1 MSAKYSALLEAC
13 DKVQL
18 TGKLGILEE
27 SSLDEATSIKMKLV
41 LNENINFIKQQ
52 LFRTPLVENIQ
63 ANLGARWTQAI
74 LEDIDVD
81 GDTQTAFMKNI
92 SGIKDGIVGGFKT
105 IGEKLAP
112 VGNGYNG
119 AEEVAGGKTA
129 LAKNLSTI
137 SGDVKDL
144 GTRIADAGSGL
155 VNKTADV
162 SNTIKGYMP
171 VSGEKYSAMEHSQQ
185 ALANDHA
192 ALQGNYN
199 SLQNEHS
206 ALQGNYNSMQ
216 GSQQALANDH
226 AALAQQTSGY
236 GAQAGMALDKSLAAN
251 PIATNTALG
260 SAAGLAGYGAY
271 KLGQKVFRRR

>member
-81 GDTQTAFMKNI
+81 GDTQTAFMKNV
-92 SGIKDGIVGGFKT
+92 SGIKDDIVGGFKT

-112 VGNGYNG
+112 VGSKF
-119 AEEVAGGKTA
+119 ADEVNYTAGK
-129 LAKNLSTI
+129 I
-137 SGDVKDL
+137 S
-144 GTRIADAGSGL
+144 DAGAGL
-155 VNKTADV
+155 VNKVAEAGKDV
-162 SNTIKGYMP
+162 NSTVGEKVATVGNTVKGIMP
-171 VSGEKYSAMEHSQQ
+171 VPADQYDA
-185 ALANDHA
+185 
-192 ALQGNYN
+192 
-199 SLQNEHS
+199 
-206 ALQGNYNSMQ
+206 MQ

-226 AALAQQTSGY
+226 AALAQQTGGY

>member
-81 GDTQTAFMKNI
+81 GDTQAAFMKNI

-129 LAKNLSTI
+129 LAKNLSAI

-162 SNTIKGYMP
+162 GNAVKGIMP
-171 VSGEKYSAMEHSQQ
+171 VPADQ
-185 ALANDHA
+185 
-192 ALQGNYN
+192 YN
-199 SLQNEHS
+199 
-206 ALQGNYNSMQ
+206 AMQ
-216 GSQQALANDH
+216 GSQQALANDY
-226 AALAQQTSGY
+226 AALAQQTGGY

>member
-92 SGIKDGIVGGFKT
+92 NGIKDGVVGGFKT

-129 LAKNLSTI
+129 LAKNLSAI

-171 VSGEKYSAMEHSQQ
+171 VSGEKYSAMENSQQ

-206 ALQGNYNSMQ
+206 AL
-216 GSQQALANDH
+216 ANDH

-236 GAQAGMALDKSLAAN
+236 GTQAGMALDKSLAAN

>member
-92 SGIKDGIVGGFKT
+92 SGLKDDTISGFKT

-112 VGNGYNG
+112 IGSKF
-119 AEEVAGGKTA
+119 ADEVNYTAGKIT
-129 LAKNLSTI
+129 
-137 SGDVKDL
+137 
-144 GTRIADAGSGL
+144 DAGAGL
-155 VNKTADV
+155 VNKVAETGKDINATVGEKVATVGDTV
-162 SNTIKGYMP
+162 KGITP
-171 VSGEKYSAMEHSQQ
+171 VSADQ
-185 ALANDHA
+185 
-192 ALQGNYN
+192 YN
-199 SLQNEHS
+199 
-206 ALQGNYNSMQ
+206 AMQ

>member
-81 GDTQTAFMKNI
+81 GDTQTA
-92 SGIKDGIVGGFKT
+92 
-105 IGEKLAP
+105 
-112 VGNGYNG
+112 
-119 AEEVAGGKTA
+119 

-199 SLQNEHS
+199 S
-206 ALQGNYNSMQ
+206 MQ

-226 AALAQQTSGY
+226 AALAKQASGY
-236 GAQAGMALDKSLAAN
+236 GAQAGIALDKSLAAN

>member
-81 GDTQTAFMKNI
+81 GDTQTTFMKNI

-119 AEEVAGGKTA
+119 AEEVAGDKTA
-129 LAKNLSTI
+129 LAKNLSAI

-155 VNKTADV
+155 VNKNADV

-171 VSGEKYSAMEHSQQ
+171 VSGEKYSAME
-185 ALANDHA
+185 N
-192 ALQGNYN
+192 
-199 SLQNEHS
+199 
-206 ALQGNYNSMQ
+206 
-216 GSQQALANDH
+216 SQQALANDH

>member
-81 GDTQTAFMKNI
+81 GDTQTAFMKNV
-92 SGIKDGIVGGFKT
+92 SGLKDGIVGGFKT

-129 LAKNLSTI
+129 LAKNLSAI

-155 VNKTADV
+155 VNKNADV

-236 GAQAGMALDKSLAAN
+236 GVQAGMALDKSLAAN

>member
-144 GTRIADAGSGL
+144 GTRIADAGIG
-155 VNKTADV
+155 
-162 SNTIKGYMP
+162 NTIKGYMP
-171 VSGEKYSAMEHSQQ
+171 VSSEKYSAMEHSQQ

-199 SLQNEHS
+199 S
-206 ALQGNYNSMQ
+206 MQ

-226 AALAQQTSGY
+226 AALVQQTNGY

>member
-112 VGNGYNG
+112 VGDGYNG

-129 LAKNLSTI
+129 LAKNLSAI

-171 VSGEKYSAMEHSQQ
+171 VSGEKYSAMERSQQ

>member
-129 LAKNLSTI
+129 LAKNLSAI

-162 SNTIKGYMP
+162 GNAVKGIMP
-171 VSGEKYSAMEHSQQ
+171 VPADQ
-185 ALANDHA
+185 
-192 ALQGNYN
+192 YN
-199 SLQNEHS
+199 
-206 ALQGNYNSMQ
+206 AMQ

-226 AALAQQTSGY
+226 AALAQQTGGY

>member
-92 SGIKDGIVGGFKT
+92 NGIKDGVVGGFKA

-129 LAKNLSTI
+129 LAKNLSAI

-155 VNKTADV
+155 VNKTADF

-206 ALQGNYNSMQ
+206 ALQGHYNSMQ

-226 AALAQQTSGY
+226 AALAQQANGY
-236 GAQAGMALDKSLAAN
+236 GAKAGIALDNAYNNN
-251 PIATNTALG
+251 PIATNAALG

>member
-81 GDTQTAFMKNI
+81 GDTQTTFMKNI
-92 SGIKDGIVGGFKT
+92 SGIKDGVVGGFKA

-119 AEEVAGGKTA
+119 AEEVPGGGTA
-129 LAKNLSTI
+129 LAKNLSVI

-162 SNTIKGYMP
+162 GNTIKGYMP
-171 VSGEKYSAMEHSQQ
+171 VSGEKYSAME
-185 ALANDHA
+185 N
-192 ALQGNYN
+192 
-199 SLQNEHS
+199 
-206 ALQGNYNSMQ
+206 
-216 GSQQALANDH
+216 SQQALANDH

>member
-81 GDTQTAFMKNI
+81 GDTQTTFMKDI

-112 VGNGYNG
+112 VGDGYNG

-155 VNKTADV
+155 VNKTADIG
-162 SNTIKGYMP
+162 NTIKGYMP
-171 VSGEKYSAMEHSQQ
+171 VSGEKYSAMENSQQ
-185 ALANDHA
+185 ALANDYA
-192 ALQGNYN
+192 AL
-199 SLQNEHS
+199 
-206 ALQGNYNSMQ
+206 Q

-226 AALAQQTSGY
+226 AALVQQTNGY

>member
-92 SGIKDGIVGGFKT
+92 NGIKDGVVGGFKT

-129 LAKNLSTI
+129 LAKNLSAI

-192 ALQGNYN
+192 AL
-199 SLQNEHS
+199 
-206 ALQGNYNSMQ
+206 
-216 GSQQALANDH
+216 
-226 AALAQQTSGY
+226 AQQTGGY
-236 GAQAGMALDKSLAAN
+236 DAQAGMALDKSLAAN

>member
-81 GDTQTAFMKNI
+81 GDTQTAYMKNI

-112 VGNGYNG
+112 IGNGYNG

-129 LAKNLSTI
+129 LAKNLSAI

-144 GTRIADAGSGL
+144 GTKIADAGSGL
-155 VNKTADV
+155 ANKVAEVGKDVNSAVGEKVATVGNAV
-162 SNTIKGYMP
+162 KGIMP
-171 VSGEKYSAMEHSQQ
+171 VPADQ
-185 ALANDHA
+185 
-192 ALQGNYN
+192 YN
-199 SLQNEHS
+199 
-206 ALQGNYNSMQ
+206 AMQ
-216 GSQQALANDH
+216 GSQQALANDY
-226 AALAQQTSGY
+226 AALAQQTGGY

>member
-81 GDTQTAFMKNI
+81 GDTQTAFMKNV
-92 SGIKDGIVGGFKT
+92 SGIKDDIVGGFKT

-112 VGNGYNG
+112 VGSKF
-119 AEEVAGGKTA
+119 ADEVKYTAGK
-129 LAKNLSTI
+129 I
-137 SGDVKDL
+137 S
-144 GTRIADAGSGL
+144 DAGAGL
-155 VNKTADV
+155 VNKVAEAGKDV
-162 SNTIKGYMP
+162 NSTVGEKVATVGNTVKGIMP
-171 VSGEKYSAMEHSQQ
+171 VPADQYDA
-185 ALANDHA
+185 
-192 ALQGNYN
+192 
-199 SLQNEHS
+199 
-206 ALQGNYNSMQ
+206 MQ

-226 AALAQQTSGY
+226 AALAKQASGY
-236 GAQAGMALDKSLAAN
+236 GAQAGIALDNAYNNN

>member
-81 GDTQTAFMKNI
+81 GDTQTAFMKDI

-129 LAKNLSTI
+129 LAKNLSAI

-162 SNTIKGYMP
+162 GNAVKGIMP
-171 VSGEKYSAMEHSQQ
+171 VPADQ
-185 ALANDHA
+185 
-192 ALQGNYN
+192 YN
-199 SLQNEHS
+199 
-206 ALQGNYNSMQ
+206 AMQ
-216 GSQQALANDH
+216 GSQQALANDY
-226 AALAQQTSGY
+226 AALAQQTGGY

>member
-81 GDTQTAFMKNI
+81 GDTQTA
-92 SGIKDGIVGGFKT
+92 
-105 IGEKLAP
+105 
-112 VGNGYNG
+112 
-119 AEEVAGGKTA
+119 

-199 SLQNEHS
+199 S
-206 ALQGNYNSMQ
+206 MQ

-226 AALAQQTSGY
+226 AALAQQASGY
-236 GAQAGMALDKSLAAN
+236 GAQAGIALDKSLAAN

>member
-81 GDTQTAFMKNI
+81 GDTQTAFMKNV
-92 SGIKDGIVGGFKT
+92 SGIKDDIVGGFKT

-112 VGNGYNG
+112 VGSKF
-119 AEEVAGGKTA
+119 ADEVNYTTGK
-129 LAKNLSTI
+129 
-137 SGDVKDL
+137 
-144 GTRIADAGSGL
+144 IADAGSGL
-155 VNKTADV
+155 ANKVAEVGKDVNSAVGEKVATVGNAV
-162 SNTIKGYMP
+162 KGIMP
-171 VSGEKYSAMEHSQQ
+171 VPADQ
-185 ALANDHA
+185 
-192 ALQGNYN
+192 YN
-199 SLQNEHS
+199 
-206 ALQGNYNSMQ
+206 AMQ
-216 GSQQALANDH
+216 GSQQALANDY
-226 AALAQQTSGY
+226 AALAQQTGGY

>member
-81 GDTQTAFMKNI
+81 GDTQTAFMKDI

-112 VGNGYNG
+112 VGSKF
-119 AEEVAGGKTA
+119 ADEVNYTAGK
-129 LAKNLSTI
+129 I
-137 SGDVKDL
+137 S
-144 GTRIADAGSGL
+144 DAGAGL
-155 VNKTADV
+155 VNKVAEAGKDV
-162 SNTIKGYMP
+162 NSTVGEKVATVGNTVKGIMP
-171 VSGEKYSAMEHSQQ
+171 VPADQYDA
-185 ALANDHA
+185 
-192 ALQGNYN
+192 
-199 SLQNEHS
+199 
-206 ALQGNYNSMQ
+206 MQ

-226 AALAQQTSGY
+226 AALAKQASGY

>member
-18 TGKLGILEE
+18 TRKLGILEE

-81 GDTQTAFMKNI
+81 GDTQTTSMKNI
-92 SGIKDGIVGGFKT
+92 NGIKDGVVGGFKA

-119 AEEVAGGKTA
+119 AE
-129 LAKNLSTI
+129 I
-137 SGDVKDL
+137 S
-144 GTRIADAGSGL
+144 
-155 VNKTADV
+155 
-162 SNTIKGYMP
+162 
-171 VSGEKYSAMEHSQQ
+171 
-185 ALANDHA
+185 
-192 ALQGNYN
+192 
-199 SLQNEHS
+199 
-206 ALQGNYNSMQ
+206 
-216 GSQQALANDH
+216 
-226 AALAQQTSGY
+226 
-236 GAQAGMALDKSLAAN
+236 
-251 PIATNTALG
+251 
-260 SAAGLAGYGAY
+260 
-271 KLGQKVFRRR
+271 

>member
-81 GDTQTAFMKNI
+81 GDTQTAFMKNV
-92 SGIKDGIVGGFKT
+92 SGIKDDIVGGFKT

-112 VGNGYNG
+112 VGSKF
-119 AEEVAGGKTA
+119 ADEVNYTAGK
-129 LAKNLSTI
+129 I
-137 SGDVKDL
+137 S
-144 GTRIADAGSGL
+144 DAGAGL
-155 VNKTADV
+155 VNKVAEAGKDV
-162 SNTIKGYMP
+162 NSTVGEKVATVGNTVKGIMP
-171 VSGEKYSAMEHSQQ
+171 VPADQYDA
-185 ALANDHA
+185 
-192 ALQGNYN
+192 
-199 SLQNEHS
+199 
-206 ALQGNYNSMQ
+206 MQ

-226 AALAQQTSGY
+226 AALAQQTNGY

-251 PIATNTALG
+251 PIATNAALG

>member
-81 GDTQTAFMKNI
+81 GDTQTAFMKNV
-92 SGIKDGIVGGFKT
+92 SGLKDGIVGGFKT

-129 LAKNLSTI
+129 LAKNLSAI

-171 VSGEKYSAMEHSQQ
+171 VSGEKYSAME
-185 ALANDHA
+185 N
-192 ALQGNYN
+192 
-199 SLQNEHS
+199 
-206 ALQGNYNSMQ
+206 
-216 GSQQALANDH
+216 SQQALANDH

>member
-129 LAKNLSTI
+129 LAKNLSAI

-216 GSQQALANDH
+216 GSQQALANDY
-226 AALAQQTSGY
+226 AALAQQTNGY

>member
-81 GDTQTAFMKNI
+81 GDTQTAFMKNV
-92 SGIKDGIVGGFKT
+92 SGIKDDIVGGFKT

-112 VGNGYNG
+112 VGSKF
-119 AEEVAGGKTA
+119 ADEVTIAGLFPPNSKVTG
-129 LAKNLSTI
+129 
-137 SGDVKDL
+137 VK
-144 GTRIADAGSGL
+144 
-155 VNKTADV
+155 
-162 SNTIKGYMP
+162 Y
-171 VSGEKYSAMEHSQQ
+171 
-185 ALANDHA
+185 
-192 ALQGNYN
+192 
-199 SLQNEHS
+199 
-206 ALQGNYNSMQ
+206 
-216 GSQQALANDH
+216 
-226 AALAQQTSGY
+226 
-236 GAQAGMALDKSLAAN
+236 LAA
-251 PIATNTALG
+251 A
-260 SAAGLAGYGAY
+260 S
-271 KLGQKVFRRR
+271 

>member
-129 LAKNLSTI
+129 LAKNLSAI

-162 SNTIKGYMP
+162 GNAVKGIMP
-171 VSGEKYSAMEHSQQ
+171 VPADQ
-185 ALANDHA
+185 
-192 ALQGNYN
+192 YN
-199 SLQNEHS
+199 
-206 ALQGNYNSMQ
+206 AMQ
-216 GSQQALANDH
+216 GSQQALANDY
-226 AALAQQTSGY
+226 AALAQQTGGY

>member
-112 VGNGYNG
+112 VGDGYNG

-129 LAKNLSTI
+129 LAKNLSAI

-155 VNKTADV
+155 VNKNADV
-162 SNTIKGYMP
+162 GNTIKGYMP
-171 VSGEKYSAMEHSQQ
+171 VSGEKYSAME
-185 ALANDHA
+185 N
-192 ALQGNYN
+192 
-199 SLQNEHS
+199 
-206 ALQGNYNSMQ
+206 
-216 GSQQALANDH
+216 SQQALANDH

>member
-81 GDTQTAFMKNI
+81 GDTQTTFMKNI
-92 SGIKDGIVGGFKT
+92 NGIKDGVVGGFKA

-119 AEEVAGGKTA
+119 AEEVPGGGTA
-129 LAKNLSTI
+129 LSKNLSAITGKAQEVG
-137 SGDVKDL
+137 SKFADEVNYTTGK
-144 GTRIADAGSGL
+144 IADAGSGL
-155 VNKTADV
+155 ANKVAEVGKDVNSAVGEKVATV
-162 SNTIKGYMP
+162 GNVVKGIMP
-171 VSGEKYSAMEHSQQ
+171 VPADQYDA
-185 ALANDHA
+185 
-192 ALQGNYN
+192 
-199 SLQNEHS
+199 
-206 ALQGNYNSMQ
+206 MQ

-226 AALAQQTSGY
+226 AALAQQANGY
-236 GAQAGMALDKSLAAN
+236 GAKAGIALDNAYNNN

>member
-81 GDTQTAFMKNI
+81 GDTQTTFMKNI
-92 SGIKDGIVGGFKT
+92 NGIKDGVVGGFKT

-129 LAKNLSTI
+129 LAKNLSAI

-155 VNKTADV
+155 VNKNADV

-226 AALAQQTSGY
+226 AALAQQTNGY
-236 GAQAGMALDKSLAAN
+236 GAQAGIALDKSLAAN